1 MEREFGNHSKRLGS
15 QGRGREVCEAST
27 HQESGPWACA
37 PGARLPRG
45 QAAPN
50 PRRTAAS
57 LADPQLP
64 ARGSAGLGEEA
75 GHPEARAGSREV
87 GRGSEASPARGS
99 TSPALGRRVRRFG
112 PALRGP
118 RAGFTY
124 PSGSPEVCP
133 GGIAA
138 RTLFRFQPRHPSPPR
153 PGSPGPPAPAPGPP
167 APPSS
172 LPPPSPTDRPLPTTQ
187 RP

>member
-1 MEREFGNHSKRLGS
+1 MWNENLVIIVKGWDPRGGEGKFARHPHTKRAAPGRVHQARASRGVRPPRTRGERRPRQLTRSSPPGALRGWGRRPGTRRLGL
-15 QGRGREVCEAST
+15 GYGK
-27 HQESGPWACA
+27 WAGA
-37 PGARLPRG
+37 PR
-45 QAAPN
+45 
-50 PRRTAAS
+50 
-57 LADPQLP
+57 P
-64 ARGSAGLGEEA
+64 ARPG
-75 GHPEARAGSREV
+75 EARARPSADAFG
-87 GRGSEASPARGS
+87 AS
-99 TSPALGRRVRRFG
+99 
-112 PALRGP
+112 GP